1 MQLEYS
7 ELVYNFIFM
16 LNLVTLGLIIVGGL
30 NWGLYA
36 FDFNLVNFILGSVP
50 MLEKAVYVLV
60 AASAVF
66 QAKNLKK

>member
-1 MQLEYS
+1 
-7 ELVYNFIFM
+7 M
-16 LNLVTLGLIIVGGL
+16 LNLITLALVIVGGL

-60 AASAVF
+60 AASGVF